1 MFQKAKRIIWQQLQ
15 RFAERKQWREVLQ
28 ESRSEERLILRSVDT
43 SCMDSLTQAEKE
55 AYDRQWGWLGL
66 PPSYREVEVF
76 KHFNGF
82 DPRYLSHY
90 HYLPLIARRLNDYS
104 WTKRFEYKALL
115 GRFSNE
121 VLRPPRTFAWA
132 LNGEWYDADFH
143 QIPFE
148 EAVRRCVAHDAFV
161 CKPSAE
167 SGDGRGVKLLK
178 RGGVNK
184 EKWDATVST
193 ILAQC
198 SKDAVVQE
206 VIRQSPEMAQFN
218 PSSLNTLRVTSLYL
232 NGRFSICSIIL
243 RMGKS
248 GSVVD
253 NWNAGG
259 ILLGV
264 SLDGQLHEFGFD
276 VAYNR
281 FADVNGIRFAET
293 RLACVPALL
302 RLIEDAHTTRFSLCK
317 LIGWDIAY
325 EEGGRPVLIEV
336 NSSQPGVFGEQFCT
350 GPIFGD
356 RTDEVIAYC
365 RSKTFSYGRALA
377 SY

>member
-178 RGGVNK
+178 RGG
-184 EKWDATVST
+184 
-193 ILAQC
+193 
-198 SKDAVVQE
+198 
-206 VIRQSPEMAQFN
+206 
-218 PSSLNTLRVTSLYL
+218 
-232 NGRFSICSIIL
+232 G
-243 RMGKS
+243 
-248 GSVVD
+248 
-253 NWNAGG
+253 
-259 ILLGV
+259 
-264 SLDGQLHEFGFD
+264 
-276 VAYNR
+276 
-281 FADVNGIRFAET
+281 
-293 RLACVPALL
+293 
-302 RLIEDAHTTRFSLCK
+302 
-317 LIGWDIAY
+317 
-325 EEGGRPVLIEV
+325 
-336 NSSQPGVFGEQFCT
+336 
-350 GPIFGD
+350 
-356 RTDEVIAYC
+356 
-365 RSKTFSYGRALA
+365 
-377 SY
+377 

>member
-90 HYLPLIARRLNDYS
+90 HYLPLIARRLNDYP
-104 WTKRFEYKALL
+104 WTKRFEHKALL

-121 VLRPPRTFAWA
+121 ALQPPQTFACA
-132 LNGEWYDADFH
+132 INGEWYDADFR
-143 QIPFE
+143 QISFE
-148 EAVRRCVAHDAFV
+148 EAVRHCASQDAFV
-161 CKPSAE
+161 CKPASESA
-167 SGDGRGVKLLK
+167 DGHGVQLVK
-178 RGGVNK
+178 RGGVDEK
-184 EKWDATVST
+184 KWDAAVSAA
-193 ILAQC
+193 LARLP
-198 SKDAVVQE
+198 KDALVQE
-206 VIRQSPEMAQFN
+206 AVRQAPEMAQFN
-218 PSSLNTLRVTSLYL
+218 SSSLNTLRVTSLYL
-232 NGRFSICSIIL
+232 NGRFSVCSTVL

-248 GSVVD
+248 GSFVD
-253 NWNAGG
+253 NRSAGG
-259 ILLGV
+259 IMLGV
-264 SLDGQLHEFGFD
+264 SPDGQLHEFGYD
-276 VAYNR
+276 AANDR
-281 FADVNGIRFAET
+281 FAVSNGIRFAET

-302 RLIEDAHTTRFSLCK
+302 RLIEEVHTTRFSLCK
-317 LIGWDIAY
+317 FIGWDIAY
-325 EEGGRPVLIEV
+325 EAGGRPVLIEV
-336 NSSQPGVFGEQFCT
+336 NSSQPGVFGEQLCT
-350 GPIFGD
+350 GPIFGE

-365 RSKTFSYGRALA
+365 RTKPFVYGRALA